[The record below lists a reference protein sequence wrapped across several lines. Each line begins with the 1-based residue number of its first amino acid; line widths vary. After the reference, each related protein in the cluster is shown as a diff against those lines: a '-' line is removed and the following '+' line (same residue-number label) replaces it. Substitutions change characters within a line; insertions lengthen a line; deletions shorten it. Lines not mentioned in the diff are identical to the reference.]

1 MELVDKLALLQDQDI
16 RYMYLLHQALFNF
29 KQVKVMLNIES
40 LLVAV
45 AVVKDVRVVQD
56 MKQVVV
62 EQVDDEL
69 ELKQLHLVV
78 IL

>member
-1 MELVDKLALLQDQDI
+1 MELVVLQAPLQDQDI
-16 RYMYLLHQALFNF
+16 RYIYLLHQALLLLQ
-29 KQVKVMLNIES
+29 QVKEMLNIEL

-62 EQVDDEL
+62 EQVDTEL
-69 ELKQLHLVV
+69 EL
-78 IL
+78 

>member
-1 MELVDKLALLQDQDI
+1 MELVVLQAPLQDQDI
-16 RYMYLLHQALFNF
+16 RYIYLLHQALFNSQ
-29 KQVKVMLNIES
+29 QVKEMLNIES

-62 EQVDDEL
+62 EQVDTEL
-69 ELKQLHLVV
+69 EL
-78 IL
+78 